1 MLGARDLRQRPALSI
16 LSALDRTL
24 SKMWVLRRILMAM
37 GAVNSMKLLLD
48 KLKYSKSNA
57 EFFDSMNA

>member
-24 SKMWVLRRILMAM
+24 SKMLVLRRILMLM

-48 KLKYSKSNA
+48 ELRYSKSYA
-57 EFFDSMNA
+57 EFFDSMNT